1 MSESMKE
8 FKPNELPPELGQFD
22 HLSAM
27 VDAAGRNR
35 IYGVDEEG
43 HKKQLKIDEV
53 YAAYGYTEEDY
64 PETPDEWE
72 KLSDIEKL
80 SSHAKWSQELQTS
93 RTTKEDL
100 KTTARPGK
108 TVKASENGLT
118 PDDFA
123 YNATLEEM
131 FEESKNNGR
140 TLSQKVKDDKETK
153 RISELRKL
161 ANLRM
166 RVKTGNLE
174 GLTADDIE
182 YVMNQIDEEKKSI
195 RPNGS
200 KPETS
205 EDEKNPFE
213 SAPELS
219 SRRVD
224 QNDINN
230 ANYKLEEAVANG
242 DEKAFAEA
250 EKFLANEVN
259 ANEMITGVKGV
270 EAFNNMV
277 ANKRK
282 ELEENKQ
289 KKDRNLIPFDIN
301 QDKRLTDEQRKI
313 MKDKWNEQ
321 TASVAEPLPEIVE
334 QTPVAPVV
342 VPPIPPAPASSDKE
356 KSGLKRKIVLA
367 GLGVLAAAGLIAG
380 ANYVDDNYI
389 DKDKT
394 EAPSGAGD
402 DNDGQPS
409 ADDLRGSG
417 ALDGNGSPDAEA
429 PTSAQVE
436 AIEKAVD
443 ERTGELSDIDG
454 STPWSRANEAY
465 GDNATPRLI
474 SAVEALQAD
483 GVDAQW
489 HGNPNTDTNA
499 WISIDGNSETD
510 YVWNRLAQVLGQQDV
525 ESFLTAQAE
534 LPATE

>member
-1 MSESMKE
+1 MSEKQ
-8 FKPNELPPELGQFD
+8 PQLDNQILARLG
-22 HLSAM
+22 
-27 VDAAGRNR
+27 
-35 IYGVDEEG
+35 DE
-43 HKKQLKIDEV
+43 HAQAQLDVAKYIESR
-53 YAAYGYTEEDY
+53 
-64 PETPDEWE
+64 PETAEDILHVPTPAEMVAEAPEDFTDEYIE
-72 KLSDIEKL
+72 KGYGELIEDLNSSRTRHKEKVQVIDKNGNVVHRYKMIEADPTKTDDLFDALAGKIADTKLTDDGILTVLNQMNKKLSLTDDEISTVIDKIHDAREDIQNRQDVE
-80 SSHAKWSQELQTS
+80 TNN
-93 RTTKEDL
+93 
-100 KTTARPGK
+100 
-108 TVKASENGLT
+108 ENE
-118 PDDFA
+118 A
-123 YNATLEEM
+123 EE
-131 FEESKNNGR
+131 
-140 TLSQKVKDDKETK
+140 
-153 RISELRKL
+153 I
-161 ANLRM
+161 
-166 RVKTGNLE
+166 
-174 GLTADDIE
+174 
-182 YVMNQIDEEKKSI
+182 
-195 RPNGS
+195 
-200 KPETS
+200 
-205 EDEKNPFE
+205 NPFE

-224 QNDINN
+224 QKDIND

-250 EKFLANEVN
+250 EKFLANEVK
-259 ANEMITGVKGV
+259 ASEMITGVKGV

-289 KKDRNLIPFDIN
+289 IKDRSLIPLDIN

-313 MKDKWNEQ
+313 MKDKWSEQ
-321 TASVAEPLPEIVE
+321 TAPVAEPLPEIVE
-334 QTPVAPVV
+334 QTPVTPVI

-367 GLGVLAAAGLIAG
+367 GLGVLAAVGLIAG

-409 ADDLRGSG
+409 ADDLRDSG
-417 ALDGNGSPDAEA
+417 ALDGNGSPDAET
-429 PTSAQVE
+429 PTSAQLE

-443 ERTGELSDIDG
+443 ERTGELSDIEG
-454 STPWSRANEAY
+454 STSWSRANEAY

-474 SAVEALQAD
+474 GAVEALQAD

-525 ESFLTAQAE
+525 ESFLTTQAE
-534 LPATE
+534 LPSTD